1 MFSFNCRGGLQLAPV
16 FLMERLILERVYLK
30 TETLGSLYFYGK
42 LLCKT
47 MELPWRDNRRSIS
60 CIPEDVYLV
69 IKQPPKE
76 SRPYP
81 YFRLPNV
88 PGRSGILI
96 HKISYVSGLKG
107 CIGVGKEFKDLNN
120 DGVPDM
126 IRSGEALQ
134 ELIDLLPDQFELE
147 IRKKSS

>member
-1 MFSFNCRGGLQLAPV
+1 MN
-16 FLMERLILERVYLK
+16 LILERVYLA
-30 TETLGSLYFYGK
+30 TETLGSFYWDGRM
-42 LLCKT
+42 LCKT
-47 MELPWRDNRRSIS
+47 MELPWKQNQRSIS
-60 CIPEDVYLV
+60 CIPEGTYKV

-76 SRPYP
+76 TRPYP

-107 CIGVGKEFKDLNN
+107 CIGVGKEFADLNK
-120 DGVPDM
+120 DGVPDI

-134 ELIDLLPDQFELE
+134 ELIDLLPEAFELE
-147 IRKKSS
+147 IRKKSSPVS

>member
-1 MFSFNCRGGLQLAPV
+1 MSKV
-16 FLMERLILERVYLK
+16 TVERVYLP
-30 TETLGSLYFYGK
+30 TETLGSMYDQHGIF
-42 LLCKT
+42 LCKV
-47 MELPWRDNRRSIS
+47 MELPWKDNQRSIS
-60 CIPEDVYLV
+60 CIPEGIYKV

-76 SRPYP
+76 DRPYP

-107 CIGVGKEFKDLNN
+107 CLGVGMEFKDLNN
-120 DGVPDM
+120 DGVPDI

-134 ELIDLLPDQFELE
+134 MLIDTLPDEFELE
-147 IRKKSS
+147 IKKKP

>member
-1 MFSFNCRGGLQLAPV
+1 MK
-16 FLMERLILERVYLK
+16 LILERVYLD
-30 TETLGSLYFYGK
+30 TETLGSLYLDGK
-42 LLCKT
+42 MLCKT
-47 MELPWRDNRRSIS
+47 MELPWKQNQRSIS
-60 CIPEDVYLV
+60 CIPEGVYKV
-69 IKQPPKE
+69 IKQPPKP

-107 CIGVGKEFKDLNN
+107 CIGVGKEFKDLNS
-120 DGVPDM
+120 DGVPDI

-134 ELIDLLPDQFELE
+134 ELIDLLPDEFQLE
-147 IRKKSS
+147 IRKKQ

>member
-1 MFSFNCRGGLQLAPV
+1 
-16 FLMERLILERVYLK
+16 MERLRLERVYLQ
-30 TETLGSLYFYGK
+30 TETLGSLYRDGV

-47 MELPWRDNRRSIS
+47 MELPWKNNQRSIS
-60 CIPEDVYLV
+60 CIPEATYKV

-81 YFRLPNV
+81 YFRIPNV

-96 HKISYVSGLKG
+96 HRISYVSGLKG
-107 CIGVGKEFKDLNN
+107 CIGVGKEFKDLNG

-134 ELIDLLPDQFELE
+134 ELINVLPEEFELE
-147 IRKKSS
+147 IVKKPALI